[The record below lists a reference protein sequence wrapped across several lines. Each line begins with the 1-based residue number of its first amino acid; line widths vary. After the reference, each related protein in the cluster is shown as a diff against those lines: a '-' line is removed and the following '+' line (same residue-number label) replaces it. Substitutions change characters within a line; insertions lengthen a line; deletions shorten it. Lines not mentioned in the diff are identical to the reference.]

1 MAFLFKTLGF
11 ALAVGLTLPA
21 ASQAL
26 ASPETDALSACLVRA
41 STPADKLVLTRWAFA
56 AISKHEG
63 VSDLATLSDAQMTA
77 VNKAGG
83 ALFSR
88 LLIENCPTETTAA
101 IRVDGV
107 KAIETAL
114 SDLGQSA
121 MQDLAGDPGVQ
132 GALVGMVGY
141 MDQARLLKMLND
153 AAKK

>member
-1 MAFLFKTLGF
+1 MAFSFRTLGVT
-11 ALAVGLTLPA
+11 LVTILGLSL

-26 ASPETDALSACLVRA
+26 ASPETDALSACLVR
-41 STPADKLVLTRWAFA
+41 SSSSQDKVVLTRWAFA
-56 AISKHEG
+56 AISKHQG
-63 VSDLATLSDAQMTA
+63 VSDLATLSDAQMTS
-77 VNKAGG
+77 VDKAGG

-88 LLIENCPTETTAA
+88 LLIENCPNETTAA

-107 KAIETAL
+107 KAIEAAL

-132 GALVGMVGY
+132 EALVGMVGY
-141 MDQARLLKMLND
+141 MDQARLLKMLSD

>member
-1 MAFLFKTLGF
+1 MTLSIKTLGF
-11 ALAVGLTLPA
+11 ALALGLSLPV
-21 ASQAL
+21 ASHAL
-26 ASPETDALSACLVRA
+26 ASPETDALSACLIRS
-41 STPADKLVLTRWAFA
+41 STPQDKLVLTRWAFA

-63 VSDLATLSDAQMTA
+63 VSDLASLSDAQMA
-77 VNKAGG
+77 SVDKAGG

-101 IRVDGV
+101 IRTDGV

-141 MDQARLLKMLND
+141 MDQARLLKMLSD
-153 AAKK
+153 AASK

>member
-1 MAFLFKTLGF
+1 MTFSVKTLGF
-11 ALAVGLTLPA
+11 ALAVSLSLPV

-26 ASPETDALSACLVRA
+26 ASPETDALSACLVRSSA
-41 STPADKLVLTRWAFA
+41 PADKLVLTRWAFA

-88 LLIENCPTETTAA
+88 LLIENCPTETTNA

-114 SDLGQSA
+114 SDLGQTA
-121 MQDLAGDPGVQ
+121 LQDIAGDPGVQ

-141 MDQARLLKMLND
+141 MDQARLLKMLSD
-153 AAKK
+153 AASK

>member
-1 MAFLFKTLGF
+1 MTFSVKTLGF
-11 ALAVGLTLPA
+11 ALAVSLSLPV
-21 ASQAL
+21 ASQAM
-26 ASPETDALSACLVRA
+26 ASPETDALSACLVRS

-88 LLIENCPTETTAA
+88 LLIENCPTETTNA

-114 SDLGQSA
+114 SDLGQTA
-121 MQDLAGDPGVQ
+121 LQDIAGDPGVQ
-132 GALVGMVGY
+132 GALVGMVSY
-141 MDQARLLKMLND
+141 MDQARLLKMLSD
-153 AAKK
+153 AANK

>member
-1 MAFLFKTLGF
+1 MAGSFKTLG
-11 ALAVGLTLPA
+11 VILTLA
-21 ASQAL
+21 TGLSLSSQAL
-26 ASPETDALSACLVRA
+26 ASPETDALSACLIRS

-56 AISKHEG
+56 AISKHDG
-63 VSDLATLSDAQMTA
+63 VSDLATLSDAQMTG

-101 IRVDGV
+101 IRADGV

-141 MDQARLLKMLND
+141 MDQARLLKMLSD